1 MDQAIQAIWHLL
13 AVAYYMV
20 SGFGGAVLFMIS
32 NPWSCVFI
40 ITCVVMFIIFVISFT
55 CCAGCQLFLSWA
67 MKPSKN
73 MQAVNNVQP
82 RRMRGQ

>member
-13 AVAYYMV
+13 AVAYYTI

-32 NPWSCVFI
+32 NPWTSVFLI
-40 ITCVVMFIIFVISFT
+40 SGVLSLIIFVISFT

-73 MQAVNNVQP
+73 MQAVKNVQP